1 MAILLMQEYDFEG
14 PSPSQG
20 AVEMGNIMK
29 SNQQRR
35 PYKKP
40 SITRVTENELLEL
53 LGPAQGYGQTAMPL
67 DSEWVRRS

>member
-1 MAILLMQEYDFEG
+1 M
-14 PSPSQG
+14 
-20 AVEMGNIMK
+20 EMGRKMQK
-29 SNQQRR
+29 MEQRR

-40 SITRVTENELLEL
+40 SITRVTEHELLEL